1 MKGFFICLF
10 IYFIQS
16 MKAGEEVRKK
26 RQIKEEWKQ
35 QKQTLSVHFNFKM
48 TNNVII
54 NEESFNLNKLRMSQF
69 IWKNHIKM
77 DKIITVKNKSFGMSL
92 IL

>member
-26 RQIKEEWKQ
+26 PDKGRMKTTK
-35 QKQTLSVHFNFKM
+35 
-48 TNNVII
+48 TNIV
-54 NEESFNLNKLRMSQF
+54 SAF
-69 IWKNHIKM
+69 
-77 DKIITVKNKSFGMSL
+77 
-92 IL
+92 